1 MVWLGVP
8 YDLLPEMFVF
18 LLETKD
24 WKVIKTLVP
33 RVCVVGSWQHVL
45 MFFCQKATVYLVEKK
60 RGGRVVNDKIRNV

>member
-8 YDLLPEMFVF
+8 YDLLPKMFAF

-33 RVCVVGSWQHVL
+33 RVCVVGSWQHFL
-45 MFFCQKATVYLVEKK
+45 MSFCQKDSVSLVEKK
-60 RGGRVVNDKIRNV
+60 RGGRVVNGLMQNA